1 MDRRESLT
9 AQALEYVL
17 EHGLVGLSLRPL
29 AAALGTS
36 DRMLI
41 YHFGSKERLV
51 SAVLSLAQTQLGAA
65 LGPPGPDVR
74 TLGDMVRH
82 VWSGVIGPV
91 GRQVTRLYV
100 ETCVLAAQE
109 PDRFGTAP
117 EALRGQWRE
126 GVRTGLVAFGVPPDR
141 AGAVTD
147 LILGTFDGLALD
159 RLVATDPARVD
170 AAAEEFADLIDLTP
184 LRLG

>member
-1 MDRRESLT
+1 MDRREALT
-9 AQALEYVL
+9 ARALEYVL

-29 AAALGTS
+29 AAALDTS

-51 SAVLSLAQTQLGAA
+51 SAVLALAQSRLGSA
-65 LGPPGPDVR
+65 LSAPAPDVQ
-74 TLGDMVRH
+74 TLGGMVRH
-82 VWSGVIGPV
+82 VWSGVTGPV

-109 PDRFGTAP
+109 PERWGTAP
-117 EALRGQWRE
+117 EQLRGPW
-126 GVRTGLVAFGVPPDR
+126 R
-141 AGAVTD
+141 AGVQAGLEAHGLPAVRAAAVTD

-159 RLVATDPARVD
+159 RLTATNPERVD
-170 AAAEEFADLIDLTP
+170 AAAEEFADLLDLLP